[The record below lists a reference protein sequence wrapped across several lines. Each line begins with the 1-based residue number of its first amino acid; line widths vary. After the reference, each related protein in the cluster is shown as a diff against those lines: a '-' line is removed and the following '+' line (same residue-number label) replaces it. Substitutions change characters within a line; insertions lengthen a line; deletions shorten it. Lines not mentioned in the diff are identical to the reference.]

1 MFGLIVI
8 LLLGGLL
15 GWLGSV
21 VLRQEDRRSIV
32 VKAGLGM
39 AGALL
44 ASLLVEGTSLL
55 AGVSAWALFAA
66 FVGAIVVVMAHAFY
80 RKEAFR

>member
-8 LLLGGLL
+8 LLLGALL

-21 VLRQEDRRSIV
+21 VLRQEERRSIV
-32 VKAGLGM
+32 LKIGLGM

-44 ASLLVEGTSLL
+44 ASLLVEGASLL
-55 AGVSAWALFAA
+55 AGVSAWALLAA
-66 FVGAIVVVMAHAFY
+66 FLGAILVVAGHAYY
-80 RKEAFR
+80 RREAFR

>member
-1 MFGLIVI
+1 MIVI

-32 VKAGLGM
+32 LKTGLGM
-39 AGALL
+39 AGALM
-44 ASLLVEGTSLL
+44 ASVLVEGTSLL
-55 AGVSAWALFAA
+55 SGVSPLALLAA
-66 FVGAIVVVMAHAFY
+66 FVGSILLVAGHAY
-80 RKEAFR
+80 YQREAFR